1 VAELLSLDEIHEAA
15 ARIRGVARV
24 TPLLEA
30 RELSDW
36 GGPDAL
42 PLLLKCENLQVGGA
56 FKIRGAYNMASSL
69 PEQVRRAGLL
79 TYSSGN
85 HGLAIAL
92 TARKLGIPA
101 VIVMPTTTP
110 AVKVEGA
117 RALGAEVLFEG
128 TTTLE
133 RKARAE
139 AEAARRGLTIVP
151 PFDHLMIAAGQGTIG
166 LEILGQCP
174 NVATVYVQMSGGGLM
189 SGVATALKRSR
200 PSVTIVGV
208 EPAGV
213 ARMTASLAAG
223 HPVTVP
229 ITPSIADG
237 LLAVRP
243 GDVTFP
249 HIQAFVDRIVT
260 IDDTAILGALQWLFR
275 AAKLVAEP
283 SGAITVAAA
292 LADRAAGRIGSRG
305 PMVAVVSGGNVEP
318 GAFKD
323 YVSRD
328 LATLRLAAS
337 ESEALAQGRP
347 ERSRGAK

>member
-1 VAELLSLDEIHEAA
+1 VAELLSLDEIRQAA
-15 ARIRGVARV
+15 DRIGGVARV

-30 RELSDW
+30 RDLPAW
-36 GGPDAL
+36 GASTSV

-56 FKIRGAYNMASSL
+56 FKIRGAYNMASAL
-69 PEQVRRAGLL
+69 PEPLRRAGLL

-92 TARKLGIPA
+92 TARRLNIPA

-110 AVKVEGA
+110 AVKVDGA

-128 TTTLE
+128 TTTIE

-151 PFDHLMIAAGQGTIG
+151 PFDHVQIAAGQGTIG
-166 LEILGQCP
+166 LEILEQCP
-174 NVATVYVQMSGGGLM
+174 DAATVYVQMSGGGLI

-200 PSVTIVGV
+200 PSVTVVGV
-208 EPAGV
+208 EPSGV

-229 ITPSIADG
+229 IAPGIADG

-249 HIQAFVDRIVT
+249 HVQAFVDRIVT
-260 IDDTAILGALQWLFR
+260 IDDRAIIGALQWVFR

-292 LADRAAGRIGSRG
+292 LADRAAGRVDSRG
-305 PMVAVVSGGNVEP
+305 PAVAVISGGNVEAQ
-318 GAFKD
+318 AFAN
-323 YVSRD
+323 YLSCD
-328 LATLRLAAS
+328 LAS
-337 ESEALAQGRP
+337 
-347 ERSRGAK
+347 

>member
-1 VAELLSLDEIHEAA
+1 VSELLSLDEIREAA
-15 ARIRGVARV
+15 GRIRAVARV

-30 RELSDW
+30 RDLTAW
-36 GGPDAL
+36 GGTEAV

-56 FKIRGAYNMASSL
+56 FKIRGAFNMASSL
-69 PEQVRRAGLL
+69 PEPVRRAGLL

-92 TARKLGIPA
+92 TARRLGVPA

-128 TTTLE
+128 TTTIE

-139 AEAARRGLTIVP
+139 AESASRGLTIVP
-151 PFDHLMIAAGQGTIG
+151 PFDHLKIAAGQGTIG
-166 LEILGQCP
+166 LEILEQCP
-174 NVATVYVQMSGGGLM
+174 DVATVYVQMSGGGLI

-200 PSVTIVGV
+200 PSISVIGV

-229 ITPSIADG
+229 ITPGIADG

-243 GDVTFP
+243 GEVTFP
-249 HIQAFVDRIVT
+249 HVQAFVDRVVT
-260 IDDTAILGALQWLFR
+260 IDDAAIIGALRWLFR
-275 AAKLVAEP
+275 SAKLVAEP

-292 LADRAAGRIGSRG
+292 MADRAAGRVDPGG
-305 PMVAVVSGGNVEP
+305 PVVAVISGGNVEP
-318 GAFKD
+318 QAF
-323 YVSRD
+323 
-328 LATLRLAAS
+328 ATYLSSDPA
-337 ESEALAQGRP
+337 E
-347 ERSRGAK
+347 